1 MVKSIKLEIH
11 IEQIFELLVSSRT
24 EGTFNLFFFKVKVEE
39 KNQKFLVQ
47 TDFSFYRLFKRGSV
61 KFTFHRENY
70 KLQQTNIH
78 GDRTTKGDFM
88 LINYKFTHF

>member
-47 TDFSFYRLFKRGSV
+47 TDFSFYG
-61 KFTFHRENY
+61 
-70 KLQQTNIH
+70 I
-78 GDRTTKGDFM
+78 
-88 LINYKFTHF
+88 